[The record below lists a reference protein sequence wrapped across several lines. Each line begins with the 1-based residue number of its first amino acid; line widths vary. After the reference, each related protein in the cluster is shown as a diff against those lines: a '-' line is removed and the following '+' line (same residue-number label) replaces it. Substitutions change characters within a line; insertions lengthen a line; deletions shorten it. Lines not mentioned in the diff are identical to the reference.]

1 MAFSGSGKIWM
12 NGSLVDWAD
21 AKIHVA
27 SHVIHY
33 GSAVFEGA
41 RCYATPRG
49 SACFRLDAHMRRLY
63 DSAKIY
69 RMEPAIDARGR
80 ADRRG
85 ARDDSR
91 QRVQGLLHPPDR
103 LPRLRGARR
112 QPVPLPG
119 RHRDPDLGMGR
130 LPGRRGDPARRRRAH
145 QLLVARG
152 AEHVPDAGEEL
163 GELRQL
169 AADQDG
175 SDRRGLQRGHRAR
188 HPRQPERRQR
198 PEPVPRPR
206 RRPLHAVDD
215 GGDPVRASPAT
226 R

>member
-41 RCYATPRG
+41 RCYDDA
-49 SACFRLDAHMRRLY
+49 ARLGLL
-63 DSAKIY
+63 
-69 RMEPAIDARGR
+69 PPGR
-80 ADRRG
+80 AHAPPLRLREDLPHGAGHRSRGADRSG

-91 QRVQGLLHPPDR
+91 QRVQGLLYPPDR
-103 LPRLRGARR
+103 LPRLPGARR

-119 RHRDPDLGMGR
+119 RQRHPDVGMGR
-130 LPGRRGDPARRRRAH
+130 LPGRRGARARRRRPR
-145 QLLVARG
+145 QLVVARG
-152 AEHVPDAGEEL
+152 AEHVSDAGEEL

-175 SDRRGLQRGHRAR
+175 SDRRGLQRGDRAR
-188 HPRQPERRQR
+188 H
-198 PEPVPRPR
+198 
-206 RRPLHAVDD
+206 A
-215 GGDPVRASPAT
+215 G
-226 R
+226 